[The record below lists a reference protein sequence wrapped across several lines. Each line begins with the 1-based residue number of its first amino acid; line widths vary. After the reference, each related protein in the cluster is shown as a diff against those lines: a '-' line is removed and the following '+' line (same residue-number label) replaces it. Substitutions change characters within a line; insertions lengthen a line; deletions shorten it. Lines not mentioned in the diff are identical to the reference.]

1 MKTSNNIK
9 KILIIGSGPIVIGQA
24 CEFDYSG
31 TQAVKVLKSM
41 GYEVILINSNPAT
54 IMTDPDIA
62 DKTYIEP
69 VDYDTALKIIE
80 IEKPDAVLPTMG
92 GQTSLN
98 IAVQL
103 EHNGILEKYGARLIG
118 ASSKS
123 IHTAEDRGLFRT
135 AMEEIGLE
143 TPRGGFATSVK
154 EAEEIVKNTGFPAII
169 RPAFTLGGSGG
180 SIAENPED
188 FSRLVEHG
196 LKSSPVNQVLI
207 EESLIGWKEY
217 ELEVM
222 RDKNDQTVVVCSI
235 ENIDPMGIHTG
246 DSITVAPVQT
256 LTDKEYQYMRDAA
269 FAILRKIGV
278 ETGGSNVQFAV
289 NPADGRLV
297 VVEMNPR
304 VSRSSAL
311 ASKATGFPI
320 AKIAAQLAV
329 GMTLDQIPNDITGK
343 TMASFEPSIDYV
355 VVKIPRWN
363 FDKFPRTDN
372 VLSTQMKSVGETMA
386 IGRTFVEALNKAV
399 RSLEQGNSGLTKLE
413 TPTDDLL
420 NQVKTPTPERIFQI
434 TELLRRDIA
443 PEEINKLTGIDP
455 WFLFEIKEL
464 AELEKLLENK
474 KYPDYDLLYRAKQ
487 SGLSDRTI
495 ARLTGCD
502 ESKIKKI
509 RYENNIK
516 PVYKRVDTC
525 AGEFESSTSYLY
537 GTYEKEDE
545 SQISKKEKVIILGS
559 GPNRIGQGIE
569 FDYCCVHCVMQ
580 LHEMGF
586 ESIMINNNP
595 ETVSTDYDISDK
607 LYFEPLTR
615 EDVTHII
622 EKEKP
627 AGVIVQFGGQTPL
640 KLAKHI
646 QTLGIPIMGTSPESI
661 DMAEDRK
668 LFGQILRKNGIK
680 IPDWTTASNAE
691 QAVQGALGIGFPVL
705 VRPSYVLGGRGMEI
719 AYNADDLE
727 SYIEKAALVTP
738 EHPVL
743 IDKFLEDAFE
753 FDVDAISDGETT
765 LICGLMQHIEEAGVH
780 SGDSSCVLP
789 PYMLSDLDR
798 ELILDQTKKLSKIF
812 NVKGLMNVQFALFEG
827 KIYVLEVNPRA
838 SRTVPFVSKATG
850 IPWVKIA
857 TRVIAGERLKNI
869 DIPQN
874 NNKKRIAVKTP
885 VFPFMK
891 FNEVHTFLGPEMKST
906 GEVMGIAEQF
916 GTAFLKASQGAGYNL
931 PDKGT
936 AFISVNDRD
945 KQKVIPIARQLFE
958 LGFNIIATSGTYKYL
973 RQNNIP
979 CTKIKKVIE
988 GRPNA
993 VDMIKSGKINLVI
1006 NTPLGQ
1012 KSRQDEYIIGR
1023 TSMTFG
1029 IPCLTTL
1036 SASWAAVQAIRTRQT
1051 GSCVPVPV

>member
-69 VDYDTALKIIE
+69 VDYDTTLKIIE

-509 RYENNIK
+509 RYLDSNIYGDC
-516 PVYKRVDTC
+516 VQCTTC
-525 AGEFESSTSYLY
+525 FT
-537 GTYEKEDE
+537 
-545 SQISKKEKVIILGS
+545 
-559 GPNRIGQGIE
+559 N
-569 FDYCCVHCVMQ
+569 
-580 LHEMGF
+580 
-586 ESIMINNNP
+586 
-595 ETVSTDYDISDK
+595 
-607 LYFEPLTR
+607 
-615 EDVTHII
+615 
-622 EKEKP
+622 
-627 AGVIVQFGGQTPL
+627 
-640 KLAKHI
+640 
-646 QTLGIPIMGTSPESI
+646 
-661 DMAEDRK
+661 
-668 LFGQILRKNGIK
+668 
-680 IPDWTTASNAE
+680 
-691 QAVQGALGIGFPVL
+691 
-705 VRPSYVLGGRGMEI
+705 
-719 AYNADDLE
+719 
-727 SYIEKAALVTP
+727 
-738 EHPVL
+738 
-743 IDKFLEDAFE
+743 
-753 FDVDAISDGETT
+753 
-765 LICGLMQHIEEAGVH
+765 
-780 SGDSSCVLP
+780 
-789 PYMLSDLDR
+789 
-798 ELILDQTKKLSKIF
+798 
-812 NVKGLMNVQFALFEG
+812 
-827 KIYVLEVNPRA
+827 
-838 SRTVPFVSKATG
+838 
-850 IPWVKIA
+850 
-857 TRVIAGERLKNI
+857 
-869 DIPQN
+869 
-874 NNKKRIAVKTP
+874 
-885 VFPFMK
+885 
-891 FNEVHTFLGPEMKST
+891 
-906 GEVMGIAEQF
+906 
-916 GTAFLKASQGAGYNL
+916 
-931 PDKGT
+931 
-936 AFISVNDRD
+936 
-945 KQKVIPIARQLFE
+945 
-958 LGFNIIATSGTYKYL
+958 
-973 RQNNIP
+973 
-979 CTKIKKVIE
+979 
-988 GRPNA
+988 
-993 VDMIKSGKINLVI
+993 
-1006 NTPLGQ
+1006 
-1012 KSRQDEYIIGR
+1012 
-1023 TSMTFG
+1023 
-1029 IPCLTTL
+1029 
-1036 SASWAAVQAIRTRQT
+1036 
-1051 GSCVPVPV
+1051 